1 MCYHGLYK
9 LLSCRH
15 DKSMSISHVQYA
27 GTAAAAGMSWAG
39 NVFAPVISGG
49 LGCLRLAHA
58 ESAAQAV
65 LQRSPHKANRQ
76 LDSRKP
82 YQTWRRGAN
91 ILHNIS
97 RSLTPQ
103 VAQSLA
109 KRGLV
114 EPLLQVCTPS

>member
-15 DKSMSISHVQYA
+15 DKRMSICHVQYA
-27 GTAAAAGMSWAG
+27 GTAAAAGMSWAA

-49 LGCLRLAHA
+49 LGCLRLANA

-65 LQRSPHKANRQ
+65 LQRTQRPQSANRQ
-76 LDSRKP
+76 PDPQKP
-82 YQTWRRGAN
+82 YKTWRQGAH
-91 ILHNIS
+91 ILHVIS

-114 EPLLQVCTPS
+114 GPLLQV